1 MFCEQVREDFFHLSA
16 GATSIPLCSWFC
28 LSAYAMRA
36 AKDEW
41 DKKDE
46 EHLRTVDEAF
56 QKALRQARVEN
67 EAPTVQQCP
76 HCFNAF

>member
-1 MFCEQVREDFFHLSA
+1 
-16 GATSIPLCSWFC
+16 
-28 LSAYAMRA
+28 MRA